1 MKNDML
7 KSIIM
12 EQIDTAEIFYGYKID
27 DKNSFCEEIISQIP
41 EEYYEGIINEEMGEY
56 IEDLIINTY
65 KKDKKENNKKLIS
78 DKVLR
83 LVETS
88 LRVNYYSRWISVDKE
103 KIHKLVMS
111 LIPLEYYEAILNNEM
126 NYYLEDLI
134 NFSFDRLYGEK
145 IEKYKELDEQ
155 YSQIDHIFQQRD
167 AKNNESQNEEDWQ
180 HVIKT
185 LKEMNESKKSS
196 SETIEKKSNVKDI
209 ETIVREYYDPKRR
222 EHYIKNYIRKILVK
236 NHLSFDDLDQEVNKI
251 MKEHFYNEKAYF
263 HLRNGEYDVGIFE
276 VGLAD
281 SNELKNIKKDVS
293 DILLTKE
300 NKYRDRSEEEKEQA
314 VTATATLLYSSV
326 KNHFEVQNGKMK
338 ADDYVHKEIYHP
350 EHSGISY
357 YDFIVEILDE
367 ILRVEGKKNFGE
379 IMRDLAKSFS
389 ETDWKTIVTGAG
401 LLVLGAATD
410 FVVPVAL
417 VATKISTNNA
427 NNYNK
432 SNSGGRK

>member
-1 MKNDML
+1 ML

-27 DKNSFCEEIISQIP
+27 DKNAFCKEIISQIP
-41 EEYYEGIINEEMGEY
+41 EEYYESIINEEMGEY
-56 IEDLIINTY
+56 VEDLIVNTY
-65 KKDKKENNKKLIS
+65 KKNNNKKLVS
-78 DKVLR
+78 DRVLKQI
-83 LVETS
+83 ETS
-88 LRVNYYSRWISVDKE
+88 LRVNYYNRWINVDEDKM
-103 KIHKLVMS
+103 HNLVMS

-350 EHSGISY
+350 EHSGINY

-417 VATKISTNNA
+417 VATKIATNNS

>member
-1 MKNDML
+1 ML

-12 EQIDTAEIFYGYKID
+12 EQIDTAKIFYGYKID
-27 DKNSFCEEIISQIP
+27 DRNSFCEEIISQIP
-41 EEYYEGIINEEMGEY
+41 EEYYESIINEEMGEY

-65 KKDKKENNKKLIS
+65 KKNKKENNKKLIS

-88 LRVNYYSRWISVDKE
+88 LRINYYSRWISIDEE

-111 LIPLEYYEAILNNEM
+111 LISEEYYEAILNNEM

-134 NFSFDRLYGEK
+134 NFSFNKLYGEK
-145 IEKYKELDEQ
+145 IEKHKELDEQ
-155 YSQIDHIFQQRD
+155 YSQIDHMFQQRD
-167 AKNNESQNEEDWQ
+167 IKNNESQNEDNWH
-180 HVIKT
+180 HVIET
-185 LKEMNESKKSS
+185 VKEINEPKKSS
-196 SETIEKKSNVKDI
+196 SETIEKSTNIKDI
-209 ETIVREYYDPKRR
+209 ETIGREYYDPERR
-222 EHYIKNYIRKILVK
+222 EYYIKDYIKKILVN
-236 NHLSFDDLDQEVNKI
+236 NHLTFDDLEQEVNKI
-251 MKEHFYNEKAYF
+251 MKEHFYNENAYF
-263 HLRNGEYDVGIFE
+263 YLMKGEYDVGIFE

-281 SNELKNIKKDVS
+281 SNELKNIKKDVA

-300 NKYRDRSEEEKEQA
+300 NKYRNRSEEEKEQA

-338 ADDYVHKEIYHP
+338 ADDYVHKKIYHP

-379 IMRDLAKSFS
+379 IMRDLSKSFS

-417 VATKISTNNA
+417 IATKIATNNS

>member
-1 MKNDML
+1 ML

-65 KKDKKENNKKLIS
+65 KKNKKENNKKLIS

-111 LIPLEYYEAILNNEM
+111 LISEEYYEAILNNEM

-134 NFSFDRLYGEK
+134 NFSFNKLYGEK
-145 IEKYKELDEQ
+145 IEKYKGLDEQ

-167 AKNNESQNEEDWQ
+167 IKNKESQNEDNWH
-180 HVIKT
+180 HVIET
-185 LKEMNESKKSS
+185 VKEINEPNKSS
-196 SETIEKKSNVKDI
+196 SETIEKSTNIKDI
-209 ETIVREYYDPKRR
+209 ETIGREYYDPERR
-222 EHYIKNYIRKILVK
+222 EYYIKDYIKKILVN
-236 NHLSFDDLDQEVNKI
+236 NHLTFDDLDQEVNKI
-251 MKEHFYNEKAYF
+251 MKEHFYNENAYF
-263 HLRNGEYDVGIFE
+263 YLMKGEYDVGIFE

-281 SNELKNIKKDVS
+281 SNELKNIKKDVA
-293 DILLTKE
+293 DILLMKE

-326 KNHFEVQNGKMK
+326 KKHVEVQNGKMK

-350 EHSGISY
+350 EPLSTGY

-389 ETDWKTIVTGAG
+389 ETNWKTIVTGAG

-417 VATKISTNNA
+417 VATKIATNNS

>member
-1 MKNDML
+1 ML

-27 DKNSFCEEIISQIP
+27 DKNAFCKEIILQIP
-41 EEYYEGIINEEMGEY
+41 EEYYESIINEEMGEY
-56 IEDLIINTY
+56 VEDLIVNTY
-65 KKDKKENNKKLIS
+65 KKNNNKKLVS
-78 DKVLR
+78 DRVLKQI
-83 LVETS
+83 ETS
-88 LRVNYYSRWISVDKE
+88 LRVNYYNRWINVDEDKM
-103 KIHKLVMS
+103 HNLVMS

-314 VTATATLLYSSV
+314 VTAIATLLYSSV

>member
-1 MKNDML
+1 ML

-27 DKNSFCEEIISQIP
+27 DKNAFCKEIISQIP
-41 EEYYEGIINEEMGEY
+41 EEYYESIINEEMGEY
-56 IEDLIINTY
+56 VEDLIVNTY
-65 KKDKKENNKKLIS
+65 KKNNNKKLVS
-78 DKVLR
+78 DRVLKQI
-83 LVETS
+83 ETS
-88 LRVNYYSRWISVDKE
+88 LRVNYYNRWINVDEDKM
-103 KIHKLVMS
+103 HNLVMS

-314 VTATATLLYSSV
+314 VTAIATLLYSSV

>member
-1 MKNDML
+1 ML

-27 DKNSFCEEIISQIP
+27 DKNAFCKEIISQIP
-41 EEYYEGIINEEMGEY
+41 EEYYESIINEEMGEY
-56 IEDLIINTY
+56 VEDLIVNTY
-65 KKDKKENNKKLIS
+65 KKNNNKKLVS
-78 DKVLR
+78 DRVLKQI
-83 LVETS
+83 ETS
-88 LRVNYYSRWISVDKE
+88 LRVNYYNRWINVDEDKM
-103 KIHKLVMS
+103 HNLVMS

-379 IMRDLAKSFS
+379 IIRDLAKSFS

>member
-1 MKNDML
+1 ML

-111 LIPLEYYEAILNNEM
+111 LISEEYYEAILNNEM

-134 NFSFDRLYGEK
+134 NFSFNKLYGEK
-145 IEKYKELDEQ
+145 IEKYKGLDEQ
-155 YSQIDHIFQQRD
+155 YSQIDHMFQQRD
-167 AKNNESQNEEDWQ
+167 IKNKESQNEDNCH
-180 HVIKT
+180 HVIET
-185 LKEMNESKKSS
+185 VKEINETNKSS
-196 SETIEKKSNVKDI
+196 SETIEKSTNIKDI
-209 ETIVREYYDPKRR
+209 ETIGREYYDPERR
-222 EHYIKNYIRKILVK
+222 EYYIKDYIKKILVN
-236 NHLSFDDLDQEVNKI
+236 NHLTFDDLDQEVNKI
-251 MKEHFYNEKAYF
+251 MKEHFYNENAYF
-263 HLRNGEYDVGIFE
+263 NLIKGEYDIGIFE

-281 SNELKNIKKDVS
+281 SNELKNIKKDVA
-293 DILLTKE
+293 DILLIKE

-350 EHSGISY
+350 EHSGINY

-417 VATKISTNNA
+417 VATKIATNNS

>member
-1 MKNDML
+1 
-7 KSIIM
+7 M

-65 KKDKKENNKKLIS
+65 KKNKKENNKKLIN

-111 LIPLEYYEAILNNEM
+111 LISEEYYEAILNNEM

-134 NFSFDRLYGEK
+134 NFSFNKLYGEK
-145 IEKYKELDEQ
+145 IEKYKGLDEQ
-155 YSQIDHIFQQRD
+155 YSQIDHMFQQRD
-167 AKNNESQNEEDWQ
+167 IKNKESQNEDNWH
-180 HVIKT
+180 HVIET
-185 LKEMNESKKSS
+185 VKEINEPNKSS
-196 SETIEKKSNVKDI
+196 SETIEKSTNIKDI
-209 ETIVREYYDPKRR
+209 ETIGREYYDPERR
-222 EHYIKNYIRKILVK
+222 EYYIKDYIKKILVN
-236 NHLSFDDLDQEVNKI
+236 NHLTFDDLDQEVNKI
-251 MKEHFYNEKAYF
+251 MKEHFYNENAYF
-263 HLRNGEYDVGIFE
+263 NLIKGEYDIGIFE

-281 SNELKNIKKDVS
+281 SNELKNIKKDVA
-293 DILLTKE
+293 DILLMKE

-338 ADDYVHKEIYHP
+338 ADDYVHKEIYHS

-389 ETDWKTIVTGAG
+389 ETNWKTIVTGAG

-417 VATKISTNNA
+417 VATKIATNNS

>member
-1 MKNDML
+1 
-7 KSIIM
+7 M

-56 IEDLIINTY
+56 VEDLIVNTY
-65 KKDKKENNKKLIS
+65 KKNNNKKLVS
-78 DKVLR
+78 DRVLKQI
-83 LVETS
+83 ETS
-88 LRVNYYSRWISVDKE
+88 LRVNYYNRWINVDEDKM
-103 KIHKLVMS
+103 HNLVMS

>member
-1 MKNDML
+1 ML

-12 EQIDTAEIFYGYKID
+12 EQIDTAVIFYGYKID
-27 DKNSFCEEIISQIP
+27 DKNAFCKEIISQIP
-41 EEYYEGIINEEMGEY
+41 EEYYESIINEEMGEY
-56 IEDLIINTY
+56 VEDLIVNTY
-65 KKDKKENNKKLIS
+65 KKNNNKKLVS
-78 DKVLR
+78 DRVLKQI
-83 LVETS
+83 ETS
-88 LRVNYYSRWISVDKE
+88 LRVNYYNRWINVDEDKM
-103 KIHKLVMS
+103 HNLVMS

-417 VATKISTNNA
+417 VATKIATNNA

>member
-1 MKNDML
+1 MNNDML

-12 EQIDTAEIFYGYKID
+12 EQIDTAKIFYGYKID
-27 DKNSFCEEIISQIP
+27 DRNSFCEEIISQIP
-41 EEYYEGIINEEMGEY
+41 EEYYESIINEEMGEY

-65 KKDKKENNKKLIS
+65 KKNKKENNKKLIS

-88 LRVNYYSRWISVDKE
+88 LRINYYSRWISIDEE

-111 LIPLEYYEAILNNEM
+111 LISEEYYEAILNNEM

-134 NFSFDRLYGEK
+134 NFSFNKLYGEK
-145 IEKYKELDEQ
+145 IEKHKELDEQ
-155 YSQIDHIFQQRD
+155 YSQIDHMFQQRD
-167 AKNNESQNEEDWQ
+167 IKNNESQNEDNWH
-180 HVIKT
+180 HVIET
-185 LKEMNESKKSS
+185 VKEINEPKKSS
-196 SETIEKKSNVKDI
+196 SETIEKSTNIKDI
-209 ETIVREYYDPKRR
+209 ETIGREYYETERR
-222 EHYIKNYIRKILVK
+222 EYYIKDYIKKILVN
-236 NHLSFDDLDQEVNKI
+236 NHLTFDDLDQEVNKI
-251 MKEHFYNEKAYF
+251 MKEHFYNENAYF
-263 HLRNGEYDVGIFE
+263 NLMKGEYDVGVFK

-281 SNELKNIKKDVS
+281 SNELKNIKKDVA

-300 NKYRDRSEEEKEQA
+300 NKYRNRSEEEKEQA

-338 ADDYVHKEIYHP
+338 ADDYVHKKIYHP

-379 IMRDLAKSFS
+379 IMRDLSKSFS

-417 VATKISTNNA
+417 IATKIATNNS

>member
-1 MKNDML
+1 MNNDML

-27 DKNSFCEEIISQIP
+27 DKNAFCKEIISQIP
-41 EEYYEGIINEEMGEY
+41 EEYYESIINEEMGEY
-56 IEDLIINTY
+56 VEDLIVNTY
-65 KKDKKENNKKLIS
+65 KKNNNKKLVS
-78 DKVLR
+78 DRVLKQI
-83 LVETS
+83 ETS
-88 LRVNYYSRWISVDKE
+88 LRVNYYNRWINVDEDKM
-103 KIHKLVMS
+103 HNLVMS

-379 IMRDLAKSFS
+379 IIRDLAKSFS

>member
-1 MKNDML
+1 MNNDML

-27 DKNSFCEEIISQIP
+27 DKNAFCKEIISQIP
-41 EEYYEGIINEEMGEY
+41 EEYYESIINEEMGEY
-56 IEDLIINTY
+56 VEDLIVNTY
-65 KKDKKENNKKLIS
+65 KKNNNKKLVS
-78 DKVLR
+78 DRVLKQI
-83 LVETS
+83 ETS
-88 LRVNYYSRWISVDKE
+88 LRVNYYNRWINVDEDKM
-103 KIHKLVMS
+103 HNLVMS

-357 YDFIVEILDE
+357 YDFIV
-367 ILRVEGKKNFGE
+367 
-379 IMRDLAKSFS
+379 
-389 ETDWKTIVTGAG
+389 
-401 LLVLGAATD
+401 
-410 FVVPVAL
+410 
-417 VATKISTNNA
+417 
-427 NNYNK
+427 
-432 SNSGGRK
+432 

>member
-1 MKNDML
+1 M
-7 KSIIM
+7 
-12 EQIDTAEIFYGYKID
+12 
-27 DKNSFCEEIISQIP
+27 
-41 EEYYEGIINEEMGEY
+41 
-56 IEDLIINTY
+56 
-65 KKDKKENNKKLIS
+65 
-78 DKVLR
+78 
-83 LVETS
+83 
-88 LRVNYYSRWISVDKE
+88 RVNYYNRWINVDEDKM
-103 KIHKLVMS
+103 HNLVMS

-209 ETIVREYYDPKRR
+209 ETIVHEYYDPKRR

-300 NKYRDRSEEEKEQA
+300 NKYERKMRVSPYGA
-314 VTATATLLYSSV
+314 P
-326 KNHFEVQNGKMK
+326 KNTV
-338 ADDYVHKEIYHP
+338 
-350 EHSGISY
+350 
-357 YDFIVEILDE
+357 
-367 ILRVEGKKNFGE
+367 
-379 IMRDLAKSFS
+379 
-389 ETDWKTIVTGAG
+389 
-401 LLVLGAATD
+401 
-410 FVVPVAL
+410 
-417 VATKISTNNA
+417 
-427 NNYNK
+427 
-432 SNSGGRK
+432 

>member
-1 MKNDML
+1 ML

-12 EQIDTAEIFYGYKID
+12 EQIDTAKIFYGYKID
-27 DKNSFCEEIISQIP
+27 DRNSFCEEIISQIP
-41 EEYYEGIINEEMGEY
+41 EEYYESIINEEMGEY

-65 KKDKKENNKKLIS
+65 KKNKKENNKKLIS

-88 LRVNYYSRWISVDKE
+88 LRINYYSRWISIDEE

-111 LIPLEYYEAILNNEM
+111 LISEEYYEAILNNEM

-134 NFSFDRLYGEK
+134 NFSFNKLYGEK
-145 IEKYKELDEQ
+145 IEKHKELDEQ
-155 YSQIDHIFQQRD
+155 YSQIDHMFQQRD
-167 AKNNESQNEEDWQ
+167 IKNNESQNEDNWH
-180 HVIKT
+180 HVIET
-185 LKEMNESKKSS
+185 VKEINEPKKSS
-196 SETIEKKSNVKDI
+196 SETIEKSTNIKDI
-209 ETIVREYYDPKRR
+209 ETIGREYYEPERR
-222 EHYIKNYIRKILVK
+222 EYYIKDYIKKILVN
-236 NHLSFDDLDQEVNKI
+236 NHLTFDDLDQEVNKI
-251 MKEHFYNEKAYF
+251 MKEHFYNENAYF
-263 HLRNGEYDVGIFE
+263 YLMKGEYDVGIFE

-281 SNELKNIKKDVS
+281 SNELKNIKKDVA

-300 NKYRDRSEEEKEQA
+300 NKYRNRSEEEKEQA

-338 ADDYVHKEIYHP
+338 ADDYVHKKIYHP

-379 IMRDLAKSFS
+379 IMRDLSKSFS

-417 VATKISTNNA
+417 IATKIATNNS
-427 NNYNK
+427 NDYNK

>member
-1 MKNDML
+1 ML

-12 EQIDTAEIFYGYKID
+12 EQIDTAKIFYGYKID
-27 DKNSFCEEIISQIP
+27 DRNSFCEEIISQIP
-41 EEYYEGIINEEMGEY
+41 EEYYESIINEEMGEY

-65 KKDKKENNKKLIS
+65 KKNKKENNKKLIS

-88 LRVNYYSRWISVDKE
+88 LRINYYSRWISIDEE

-111 LIPLEYYEAILNNEM
+111 LISEEYYEAILNNEM

-134 NFSFDRLYGEK
+134 NFSFNKLYGEK
-145 IEKYKELDEQ
+145 IEKHKELDEQ
-155 YSQIDHIFQQRD
+155 YSQIDHMFQQRD
-167 AKNNESQNEEDWQ
+167 IKNNESQNEDNWH
-180 HVIKT
+180 HVIET
-185 LKEMNESKKSS
+185 VKEINEPKKSS
-196 SETIEKKSNVKDI
+196 SETIEKSTNIKDI
-209 ETIVREYYDPKRR
+209 ETIGREYYEPERR
-222 EHYIKNYIRKILVK
+222 EYYIKDYIKKILVN
-236 NHLSFDDLDQEVNKI
+236 NHLTFDDLEQEVNKI
-251 MKEHFYNEKAYF
+251 MKEHFYNENAYF
-263 HLRNGEYDVGIFE
+263 YLMKGEYDVGIFE

-281 SNELKNIKKDVS
+281 SNELKNIKKDVA

-300 NKYRDRSEEEKEQA
+300 NKYRNRSEEEKEQA

-338 ADDYVHKEIYHP
+338 ADDYVHKKIYHP

-379 IMRDLAKSFS
+379 IMRDLSKSFS

-417 VATKISTNNA
+417 IATKIATNNS

>member
-1 MKNDML
+1 ML

-27 DKNSFCEEIISQIP
+27 DKNAFCKEIISQIP
-41 EEYYEGIINEEMGEY
+41 EEYYESIINEEMGEY
-56 IEDLIINTY
+56 VEDLIVNTY
-65 KKDKKENNKKLIS
+65 KKNNNKKLVS
-78 DKVLR
+78 DRVLKQI
-83 LVETS
+83 ETS
-88 LRVNYYSRWISVDKE
+88 LRVNYYNRWINVDEDKM
-103 KIHKLVMS
+103 HNLVMS